1 MMYSVE
7 LYRKLGEACGWVE
20 CGGIRLA
27 SSEERMEELR
37 RQAGWAK
44 TFGLPLDLIS
54 AEEAQG
60 LFPLMSTDGVLGAAW
75 LPTDGY
81 LDPSQLTFALA
92 EGAREGGVQI
102 FTNTR
107 VTGIEQ
113 GRVRTERGD
122 IDAEVVVIAG
132 GMFSAELGRLA
143 GVRIPVVPM
152 SHEYIVTQPFR
163 ERDPQNPLPDAARP
177 RPAHLLP
184 RGGRRARDGRLRA
197 ARRAGLHAAG
207 RRGLRPHPARLQRP
221 PAGGRLGP
229 LRGDRGELAAAR
241 AADGGREGHAH
252 DQRAGGLHARQRVLP
267 RRDARSRAC
276 SWPAAS
282 APTASRAR
290 AAWAR

>member
-1 MMYSVE
+1 
-7 LYRKLGEACGWVE
+7 
-20 CGGIRLA
+20 
-27 SSEERMEELR
+27 
-37 RQAGWAK
+37 
-44 TFGLPLDLIS
+44 
-54 AEEAQG
+54 
-60 LFPLMSTDGVLGAAW
+60 MSTDGVLGAAW

-102 FTNTR
+102 FTSTR

-143 GVRIPVVPM
+143 GVRIPVVPDVARV
-152 SHEYIVTQPFR
+152 H
-163 ERDPQNPLPDAARP
+163 RDPAVPRARSAEPAADAARP

-197 ARRAGLHAAG
+197 SRRAGLHAAG
-207 RRGLRPHPARLQRP
+207 RRGFRAHPARLQRP
-221 PAGGRLGP
+221 PARGRLGP
-229 LRGDRGELAAAR
+229 LRGDRRELAPAR

-252 DQRAGGLHARQRVLP
+252 DQRAGGIHARQRVLP
-267 RRDARSRAC
+267 RRDGACPAC
-276 SWPAAS
+276 SWRAAS
-282 APTASRAR
+282 AHTASRAR